1 MQHNGKRIIVDF
13 MSLPLGI
20 GGAAQERE
28 SSYIVIINSDIPP
41 EKQQFAIGHELAHI
55 FLNHHSS
62 GRPIAEIEKE
72 ADERAMEFYSLYS
85 GELKE
90 SG

>member
-1 MQHNGKRIIVDF
+1 MQHNGKRITVDF
-13 MSLPLGI
+13 MSLPLAV
-20 GGAAQERE
+20 GGAVQERE

-62 GRPIAEIEKE
+62 KRPIAEDEKE
-72 ADERAMEFYSLYS
+72 ADERAIEFYNLYS